1 MTLRGLNLWGRL
13 VNRASGVVASFVGTA
28 RAVLTATLIGNANR
42 WRDGYNPLRGLTVA
56 SAVTLVESWDRGEFA
71 DLMWLYRWIERSD
84 ATLSAVLNRREA
96 ALTKLDWEIKT
107 IDEDDLPPDVT
118 EADVEAQ
125 KEFLRAAY
133 ERLDN
138 LREAI
143 AHLALADFRG
153 FSFVEKQAVNGP
165 LIDHL
170 ECVDHW
176 NVLRAGLR
184 GAWYYNASGMQK
196 STHALPDTD
205 RMELRNFVHLTCE
218 RHVDFVALFAVLR
231 KALGQKDW
239 AAFVEGFGLNPT
251 IIIGPPGVA
260 QEKAADFQT
269 GAESVAEHSSGYLP
283 NGSDVKYANSEKGQ
297 QPFAEYIKAQDA
309 DIVLAGTSGK
319 LTMLA
324 ESGSG
329 TLAGA
334 AHKDTFDELAKGHA
348 QRISEAFQRDFD
360 RPLLAAE
367 FPGKP
372 VLAYFELCA
381 NEETNVGDVVKDVA
395 TLATAGYAVK
405 PEQIEEKTGYEVM
418 SRGVGSTEQGAD
430 AEGDGTDLTRASD
443 SAQPGGAVTAAA
455 PAGGAVV
462 ADTALNGAQVTAL
475 AELAGNVAAGLLP
488 METARTI
495 ALAAFPGT
503 PEVLITKIFAPL
515 KSFTPRVEEPAA
527 SLTNRAADPVAA
539 LRSALK
545 GDLAS
550 LARRVRSIAAISD
563 EGIRREKLAQFR
575 AELPGLLK
583 DLNADPAAAAPMA
596 ALIERSLAA
605 GASQA
610 EAGAG
615 SRGQGVPSSPS
626 LPASRS

>member
-1 MTLRGLNLWGRL
+1 MTLPAPSLWQRL
-13 VNRASGVVASFVGTA
+13 VNRASGVVQSVVGTA
-28 RAVLTATLIGNANR
+28 RAVLTASLIGNANR

-56 SAVTLVESWDRGEFA
+56 TAVTLVETWDRGEFA

-84 ATLSAVLNRREA
+84 ATLSAVVNRREA
-96 ALTKLDWEIKT
+96 ALTKLDWEVKGL
-107 IDEDDLPPDVT
+107 DEDDFPPGVNVT
-118 EADVEAQ
+118 EADVQAQ
-125 KEFLRAAY
+125 KDALREAY
-133 ERLDN
+133 ERIDN

-153 FSFVEKQAVNGP
+153 FSFVEKQAVNGL

-176 NVLRAGLR
+176 NVVRNGLR
-184 GAWYYNASGMQK
+184 GEWYYNPTGMRTSAASLGE
-196 STHALPDTD
+196 AN
-205 RMELRNFVHLTCE
+205 RMDLRNFVGMTCE

-251 IIIGPPGVA
+251 IIIGPPNVP
-260 QEKAADFQT
+260 QDKAPDFQA

-297 QPFAEYIKAQDA
+297 QPFKEYIAAQDA

-329 TLAGA
+329 TLAGG

-360 RPLLAAE
+360 RPLLAQL

-381 NEETNVGDVVKDVA
+381 NEETNVSEVVKDVA
-395 TLATAGYAVK
+395 ALATAGYAVK
-405 PEQIEEKTGYEVM
+405 PEQIEEKTGYEVELKPTPVQPGAGSM
-418 SRGVGSTEQGAD
+418 ERGAADIAVPGNEPRRAPDSPLPDD
-430 AEGDGTDLTRASD
+430 AED
-443 SAQPGGAVTAAA
+443 
-455 PAGGAVV
+455 
-462 ADTALNGAQVTAL
+462 
-475 AELAGNVAAGLLP
+475 
-488 METARTI
+488 
-495 ALAAFPGT
+495 
-503 PEVLITKIFAPL
+503 PEDPL
-515 KSFTPRVEEPAA
+515 E
-527 SLTNRAADPVAA
+527 NRAADPVATLQA
-539 LRSALK
+539 ALK

-550 LARRVRSIAAISD
+550 LARRVRNIAAIQD
-563 EGIRREKLAQFR
+563 EGIRREKLTQFR
-575 AELPGLLK
+575 AELPALLK

-610 EAGAG
+610 ETNA
-615 SRGQGVPSSPS
+615 
-626 LPASRS
+626 

>member
-1 MTLRGLNLWGRL
+1 MTPRGLNLWGRL

-96 ALTKLDWEIKT
+96 ALTKLDWEIKAV
-107 IDEDDLPPDVT
+107 DADDIPPGVT

-125 KEFLRAAY
+125 QEFLRAAY

-196 STHALPDTD
+196 STHALPDSD

-218 RHVDFVALFAVLR
+218 RHVGFVALFAVLR

-251 IIIGPPGVA
+251 IIIGPPGV
-260 QEKAADFQT
+260 QPEKAADFQA

-297 QPFAEYIKAQDA
+297 QPFAEYIRAQDA

-329 TLAGA
+329 TLAGG

-381 NEETNVGDVVKDVA
+381 NEEANVGEVVKDVA

-405 PEQIEEKTGYEVM
+405 PEQIEEKTGYEVELKPGA
-418 SRGVGSTEQGAD
+418 SQPGAGSTEQGAQ
-430 AEGDGTDLTRASD
+430 ANGTGTDLTRAPD
-443 SAQPGGAVTAAA
+443 SAPEMDDE
-455 PAGGAVV
+455 
-462 ADTALNGAQVTAL
+462 DTL
-475 AELAGNVAAGLLP
+475 E
-488 METARTI
+488 
-495 ALAAFPGT
+495 
-503 PEVLITKIFAPL
+503 
-515 KSFTPRVEEPAA
+515 
-527 SLTNRAADPVAA
+527 NRAADPVAA

-610 EAGAG
+610 EQA
-615 SRGQGVPSSPS
+615 Q
-626 LPASRS
+626 

>member
-1 MTLRGLNLWGRL
+1 MTLRPSFWWGRL
-13 VNRASGVVASFVGTA
+13 VNRASGVVASVVGSA

-42 WRDGYNPLRGLTVA
+42 WREGYNPLRGLTV
-56 SAVTLVESWDRGEFA
+56 STAVVLVESWDRGEFTE
-71 DLMWLYRWIERSD
+71 LMWLYRWIERSD

-107 IDEDDLPPDVT
+107 IDADDLPPGVT

-125 KEFLRAAY
+125 QEFLRAAY
-133 ERLDN
+133 ERIDN
-138 LREAI
+138 LREAF

-153 FSFVEKQAVNGP
+153 FSFVEKQAINGP

-176 NVLRAGLR
+176 NLLRSGLR
-184 GAWYYNASGMQK
+184 GEWYYNASGMQR
-196 STHALPDTD
+196 SVQSLAPTD
-205 RMELRNFVHLTCE
+205 KLELRNFVQLTSE

-239 AAFVEGFGLNPT
+239 AAFVEGYGLNPT

-260 QEKAADFQT
+260 QEKAADFQA

-297 QPFAEYIKAQDA
+297 QPFAEYIRAQDA

-329 TLAGA
+329 TLAGG
-334 AHKDTFDELAKGHA
+334 AHQDTFDELAKGHA

-360 RPLLAAE
+360 RPLLAVE

-381 NEETNVGDVVKDVA
+381 NEETNVGEVVKDVA
-395 TLATAGYAVK
+395 ALGAAGYLVK
-405 PEQIEEKTGYEVM
+405 PEQIEEKTGYEVEVKPAVPQM
-418 SRGVGSTEQGAD
+418 GFPQRGAGSTERGAE
-430 AEGDGTDLTRASD
+430 ATGNGTDPTRASD
-443 SAQPGGAVTAAA
+443 SAPPDDSPLETR
-455 PAGGAVV
+455 
-462 ADTALNGAQVTAL
+462 NS
-475 AELAGNVAAGLLP
+475 ELQ
-488 METARTI
+488 
-495 ALAAFPGT
+495 
-503 PEVLITKIFAPL
+503 
-515 KSFTPRVEEPAA
+515 
-527 SLTNRAADPVAA
+527 NRASDPVATLQA
-539 LRSALK
+539 ALK

-550 LARRVRSIAAISD
+550 LARRVRSIASIQD
-563 EGIRREKLAQFR
+563 EDIRRVKLIQFR
-575 AELPGLLK
+575 KELPALLQ

-610 EAGAG
+610 ETAK
-615 SRGQGVPSSPS
+615 
-626 LPASRS
+626 

>member
-1 MTLRGLNLWGRL
+1 MTLRPSFWWGRL
-13 VNRASGVVASFVGTA
+13 VNRASGVVASVVGSA

-42 WRDGYNPLRGLTVA
+42 WREGYNPLRGLTV
-56 SAVTLVESWDRGEFA
+56 STAVVLVESWDRGEFA
-71 DLMWLYRWIERSD
+71 ELMWLYRWIERSD

-96 ALTKLDWEIKT
+96 ALTKLDWEIKM
-107 IDEDDLPPDVT
+107 IDADDLPPGVT

-125 KEFLRAAY
+125 QEFLRAAY
-133 ERLDN
+133 ERIDN
-138 LREAI
+138 LREAF

-176 NVLRAGLR
+176 NLLRSGLR
-184 GAWYYNASGMQK
+184 GEWYYNASGMQR
-196 STHALPDTD
+196 SVQSLAPTD
-205 RMELRNFVHLTCE
+205 KLELRNFVQLTCE

-239 AAFVEGFGLNPT
+239 AAFVEGYGLNPT

-260 QEKAADFQT
+260 QEKAADFQA

-329 TLAGA
+329 TLAGG
-334 AHKDTFDELAKGHA
+334 AHQDTFDELAKGHA
-348 QRISEAFQRDFD
+348 GRISEAFQRDFD

-381 NEETNVGDVVKDVA
+381 NEETNVGEVVKDVA
-395 TLATAGYAVK
+395 ALGAAGYLVK
-405 PEQIEEKTGYEVM
+405 PEQIEEKTGYEVEVKPAVPPM
-418 SRGVGSTEQGAD
+418 GFPQRGAGSTERGAE
-430 AEGDGTDLTRASD
+430 ANGNGTDPTRASD
-443 SAQPGGAVTAAA
+443 SAPLEDSSLETR
-455 PAGGAVV
+455 
-462 ADTALNGAQVTAL
+462 NS
-475 AELAGNVAAGLLP
+475 ELQ
-488 METARTI
+488 
-495 ALAAFPGT
+495 
-503 PEVLITKIFAPL
+503 
-515 KSFTPRVEEPAA
+515 
-527 SLTNRAADPVAA
+527 NRAPDPVATLQA
-539 LRSALK
+539 ALK

-550 LARRVRSIAAISD
+550 LARRVRSLAAIQD
-563 EGIRREKLAQFR
+563 EDIRRVKLIQFR
-575 AELPGLLK
+575 KELPAILQ

-610 EAGAG
+610 
-615 SRGQGVPSSPS
+615 QTTQ
-626 LPASRS
+626 

>member
-1 MTLRGLNLWGRL
+1 MTLPPPTLWQRL
-13 VNRASGVVASFVGTA
+13 VNRASGVVQSVVGSA
-28 RAVLTATLIGNANR
+28 RAVLTATLIRNANH
-42 WRDGYNPLRGLTVA
+42 WREGYNPLRGLTVA
-56 SAVTLVESWDRGEFA
+56 TAVTLVETWDRGEFA

-84 ATLSAVLNRREA
+84 ATLSAVVNRREA
-96 ALTKLDWEIKT
+96 ALTKLDWEVKGL
-107 IDEDDLPPDVT
+107 DEDDFPPGVSVT
-118 EADVEAQ
+118 EADVQAQ
-125 KEFLRAAY
+125 KDALREAY
-133 ERLDN
+133 ERIDN

-165 LIDHL
+165 SIDHL
-170 ECVDHW
+170 ECVDQW
-176 NVLRAGLR
+176 NVVREGMR
-184 GAWYYNASGMQK
+184 GAWYYNPSGMRT
-196 STHALPDTD
+196 SAASLGEAN
-205 RMELRNFVHLTCE
+205 RMELRNYVHTTCE

-251 IIIGPPGVA
+251 IIIGPPNVA
-260 QEKAADFQT
+260 QDKAADFQA

-297 QPFAEYIKAQDA
+297 QPFKEYIAAQDA

-329 TLAGA
+329 TLAGG

-348 QRISEAFQRDFD
+348 QRLSEAFQRDFD
-360 RPLLAAE
+360 RPLLAQL

-381 NEETNVGDVVKDVA
+381 NEETNVSEVVKDVA
-395 TLATAGYAVK
+395 ALATAGYAVK
-405 PEQIEEKTGYEVM
+405 PEQIEEKTGYEVGQ
-418 SRGVGSTEQGAD
+418 RGAGSMERGAQ
-430 AEGDGTDLTRASD
+430 ANGNGTDPTRASD
-443 SAQPGGAVTAAA
+443 STP
-455 PAGGAVV
+455 PADDDAI
-462 ADTALNGAQVTAL
+462 
-475 AELAGNVAAGLLP
+475 GNRQSA
-488 METARTI
+488 I
-495 ALAAFPGT
+495 ANR
-503 PEVLITKIFAPL
+503 
-515 KSFTPRVEEPAA
+515 SF
-527 SLTNRAADPVAA
+527 DPVANLKA
-539 LRSALK
+539 ALK

-550 LARRVRSIAAISD
+550 LARRVRNIAAIQD
-563 EGIRREKLAQFR
+563 EGIRREKLATFR
-575 AELPGLLK
+575 KELPALLQ

-610 EAGAG
+610 ETKT
-615 SRGQGVPSSPS
+615 R
-626 LPASRS
+626 

>member
-1 MTLRGLNLWGRL
+1 MTVPAPSLWQRL
-13 VNRASGVVASFVGTA
+13 VNRASGVVQSVVGTA
-28 RAVLTATLIGNANR
+28 RAVLTASLIGNANR

-56 SAVTLVESWDRGEFA
+56 TAVTLVETWDRGEFA

-84 ATLSAVLNRREA
+84 ATLSAVVNRREA
-96 ALTKLDWEIKT
+96 ALTKLDWEVKGL
-107 IDEDDLPPDVT
+107 DEDDFPPGVAVT

-125 KEFLRAAY
+125 KNALREAY
-133 ERLDN
+133 ERIDN

-176 NVLRAGLR
+176 NVVRNGLR
-184 GAWYYNASGMQK
+184 GEWYYNATGMRT
-196 STHALPDTD
+196 SAASLGDAN
-205 RMELRNFVHLTCE
+205 RMDLRNFVGITCE

-251 IIIGPPGVA
+251 IIIGPPNVP
-260 QEKAADFQT
+260 QDKATDFQA

-297 QPFAEYIKAQDA
+297 QPFKEYIAAQDA

-329 TLAGA
+329 TLAGG

-360 RPLLAAE
+360 RPLLAQL
-367 FPGKP
+367 FPGQP

-381 NEETNVGDVVKDVA
+381 NEETNVSEVVKDVA
-395 TLATAGYAVK
+395 ALATAGYAVK
-405 PEQIEEKTGYEVM
+405 PEQIEEKTGYEVEQ
-418 SRGVGSTEQGAD
+418 RGAMQPGAGSMERGA
-430 AEGDGTDLTRASD
+430 AGIAAHGNEPRRASD
-443 SAQPGGAVTAAA
+443 SPL
-455 PAGGAVV
+455 
-462 ADTALNGAQVTAL
+462 DD
-475 AELAGNVAAGLLP
+475 AEDPEDLL
-488 METARTI
+488 E
-495 ALAAFPGT
+495 
-503 PEVLITKIFAPL
+503 
-515 KSFTPRVEEPAA
+515 
-527 SLTNRAADPVAA
+527 NRAADPVATLQA
-539 LRSALK
+539 ALK

-550 LARRVRSIAAISD
+550 LARRVRNIAAIQD
-563 EGIRREKLAQFR
+563 EGIRREKLTQFR
-575 AELPGLLK
+575 AELPALLK

-610 EAGAG
+610 ETNA
-615 SRGQGVPSSPS
+615 
-626 LPASRS
+626 